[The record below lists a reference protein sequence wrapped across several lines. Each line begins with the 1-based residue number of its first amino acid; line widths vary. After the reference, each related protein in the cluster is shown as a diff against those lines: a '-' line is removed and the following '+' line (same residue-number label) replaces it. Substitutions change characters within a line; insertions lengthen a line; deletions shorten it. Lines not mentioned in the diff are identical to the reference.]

1 MKVMKKDTFMK
12 LYTRKNENLIIVTKT
27 ECITRIHI

>member
-1 MKVMKKDTFMK
+1 MKVMKKDIFMK
-12 LYTRKNENLIIVTKT
+12 LYIRKNLIIVTKT